1 VQSLI
6 SSTDIKVPSTAPVS
20 ASFHPTPI
28 HHVRG
33 RLSVCTNHD
42 LGSSS
47 DSGEYAVVYLSSSDD
62 AAAFKDRPRMLY
74 IQTPQGKRG
83 QHHFLHTVLPQ
94 AMSFIALNLDQARRV
109 CITCETGADLSI
121 GVALAALAKFFDE
134 EGEFHDVSI
143 NPAVVNFTDET
154 VLSTLYVYSPKRKR
168 KVRSLMRVFDR
179 QRQHQNP
186 PAVDHSELSTSE
198 PLAHH
203 AQTGQ

>member
-1 VQSLI
+1 VQSLV
-6 SSTDIKVPSTAPVS
+6 SSTDTKVPGTVPAS

-28 HHVRG
+28 RHVHG

-47 DSGEYAVVYLSSSDD
+47 DSGEYAVVYLSSSDG

-94 AMSFIALNLDQARRV
+94 ATSFIALNLHQARRV
-109 CITCETGADLSI
+109 CITCETGTDLSI

-168 KVRSLMRVFDR
+168 KVRSLMRIFDR

-203 AQTGQ
+203 A